1 MGAVYR
7 LTVRQ
12 LAGGFRLLIMAGLA
26 LGPVCFTM
34 LVLSSGGSPRVDQ
47 FEEVVVNSML
57 AGAILPLI
65 VLACGAAAF
74 SNELEDKTLAN
85 LTLAP
90 IARWKIV
97 VPKLLATLT
106 VAAPFVVLSTLA
118 VSWLAYLGDGRAVFA
133 VTFAALLG
141 VLLYSAFFLWL
152 GLKST
157 QAIGIG
163 LLYVVV
169 WEGFFTGLVSGARVL
184 SIRHYA
190 ASLMHGFDP
199 RRFATDQMM
208 SFTGAGAVA
217 VVVFGGFLWL
227 SIRRL
232 NKMDV
237 P

>member
-7 LTVRQ
+7 LTLRQ
-12 LAGGFRLLIMAGLA
+12 LAGRWRLLIMAGLS
-26 LGPVCFTM
+26 LGPVLFTM
-34 LVLSSGGSPRVDQ
+34 LVLAAGHAPRFDQ
-47 FEEVVVNSML
+47 FETVVINAML
-57 AGAILPLI
+57 AGAIAPLI
-65 VLACGAAAF
+65 VLTSAAAAF

-90 IARWKIV
+90 MPRWRIV

-106 VAAPFVVLSTLA
+106 VAAPFVGLSTL
-118 VSWLAYLGDGRAVFA
+118 VTSYLAYLGDRQAVLS
-133 VTFAALLG
+133 VSGGALLG
-141 VLLYSAFFLWL
+141 VALYGTFFLWL

-157 QAIGIG
+157 QAMGIG

-190 ASLMHGFDP
+190 TSLMHGFDP
-199 RRFATDQMM
+199 RRFATEPML
-208 SFTGAGAVA
+208 SFPAATAM
-217 VVVFGGFLWL
+217 VVVVVGGFLWL
-227 SIRRL
+227 TIRRL
-232 NKMDV
+232 EKMDV

>member
-12 LAGGFRLLIMAGLA
+12 LAGGWRLLIMAGLA
-26 LGPVCFTM
+26 AGPVLFTM
-34 LVLSSGGSPRVDQ
+34 LVLSAGGSPRVDQ
-47 FEEVVVNSML
+47 FEQVVIDAML

-65 VLACGAAAF
+65 VLASAAAAF

-90 IARWKIV
+90 IARWRIV
-97 VPKLLATLT
+97 LPKLLAALT

-118 VSWLAYLGDGRAVFA
+118 VSYLAYLGDGRAVLA
-133 VTFAALLG
+133 VTLAAFIG

-157 QAIGIG
+157 QAMGIG

-184 SIRHYA
+184 SLRHYA
-190 ASLMHGFDP
+190 ASLMHGFDA
-199 RRFATDQMM
+199 RRFATETML
-208 SFTGAGAVA
+208 SFPAA
-217 VVVFGGFLWL
+217 VVMAVLVVAGFLWL
-227 SIRRL
+227 SVRRL
-232 NKMDV
+232 RKMDV